1 MIKFDKIKI
10 VSSIANVKS
19 LNEDVFENK
28 VKDGCIV
35 EQRYTMMTP
44 YYLYIEV
51 DYREQELILE
61 FTGKILKDD
70 YKDLIHANNIYT
82 CLSNINDL
90 GLCNLNIGGILADGE
105 IVKADVCLDV
115 DYPDCKAL
123 TKSLRANVSNFN
135 KYLARTIGDNF
146 VIEKNV
152 QTKGYKRRLTIY
164 DKAKEIQKAGNRGFL
179 STLDNPQLLLDYF
192 DGKIRFE
199 LNLNSKEQ
207 IRKSL
212 NIYDTSIGAVLNS
225 TSTPIWDVLDSAIE
239 ESDGDTACTNLADLK
254 NKLLLDFC
262 GNDLAKVEA
271 LLRNYYSKG
280 THISQ
285 VMKPYRV
292 LATKLSENTS
302 PSLKQQL
309 RNLLLEVLILFG
321 IFI

>member
-10 VSSIANVKS
+10 VSSIENVKS

-35 EQRYTMMTP
+35 EQRYTMMSP
-44 YYLYIEV
+44 YYLYIEA

-70 YKDLIHANNIYT
+70 YKDLIHINNIHT

-90 GLCNLNIGGILADGE
+90 GLCDLNIDGILADGE

-152 QTKGYKRRLTIY
+152 QTKSYKRRLTIY

-179 STLDNPQLLLDYF
+179 STFDNPQILLDYF

-212 NIYDTSIGAVLNS
+212 NIYDTSIGTVLNS
-225 TSTPIWDVLDSAIE
+225 TSTPIWDLLDNALVE
-239 ESDGDTACTNLADLK
+239 ADGEIICTDIGELK

-285 VMKPYRV
+285 VMKPYRA
-292 LATKLSENTS
+292 LAAKLAENLT

>member
-10 VSSIANVKS
+10 VSSIENVKS

-28 VKDGCIV
+28 VKDGGIV
-35 EQRYTMMTP
+35 EQRYTMMSP
-44 YYLYIEV
+44 YYLYIEA
-51 DYREQELILE
+51 DYMEQELILE

-70 YKDLIHANNIYT
+70 YKDLIHINNIHT

-90 GLCNLNIGGILADGE
+90 GLCSLDVNGILHDGVV
-105 IVKADVCLDV
+105 VKADVCLDV

-164 DKAKEIQKAGNRGFL
+164 DKAKEIQKAGNRRFL

-225 TSTPIWDVLDSAIE
+225 TSTPIWDMLDNALV
-239 ESDGDTACTNLADLK
+239 ESNGEMACTDIGELK
-254 NKLLLDFC
+254 NKLLLEFC
-262 GNDLAKVEA
+262 GGDLAKVEA

-285 VMKPYRV
+285 VMKPYRA
-292 LATKLSENTS
+292 LAAKLVENLTQ
-302 PSLKQQL
+302 SLKQQL
-309 RNLLLEVLILFG
+309 RNLLLEVLILIG

>member
-10 VSSIANVKS
+10 VSSIENVKS

-35 EQRYTMMTP
+35 EQRYTMMSP
-44 YYLYIEV
+44 YYLYIEA

-70 YKDLIHANNIYT
+70 YKDLIHVNNIHT

-90 GLCNLNIGGILADGE
+90 GLCDLNIDGILADGE

-225 TSTPIWDVLDSAIE
+225 TATPIWDLLDNAIE
-239 ESDGDTACTNLADLK
+239 ESDGDTACSNLADLK
-254 NKLLLDFC
+254 NILILEYC
-262 GNDLAKVEA
+262 GGDLAKVEA

-285 VMKPYRV
+285 VMKPYRE
-292 LATKLSENTS
+292 LAAKLSERLT

>member
-10 VSSIANVKS
+10 VSSIENIKS

-35 EQRYTMMTP
+35 EQRYTMMSP
-44 YYLYIEV
+44 YYLYIEA
-51 DYREQELILE
+51 DYMEQELILE

-70 YKDLIHANNIYT
+70 YKDLIHVNNIHT

-90 GLCNLNIGGILADGE
+90 GLCDLNIDGILEDGE

-123 TKSLRANVSNFN
+123 TKSLRANVANFN

-152 QTKGYKRRLTIY
+152 QTKSYKRRLTIY
-164 DKAKEIQKAGNRGFL
+164 DKSREIQKANNRSFL
-179 STLDNPQLLLDYF
+179 SSLDKPQLLLDYF
-192 DGKIRFE
+192 NGKIRFE
-199 LNLNSKEQ
+199 LNLNCKEQ
-207 IRKSL
+207 IRRSL
-212 NIYDTSIGAVLNS
+212 DIYNTSISEVFNS
-225 TSTPIWDVLDSAIE
+225 KATPIWDMLDSAIE
-239 ESDGDTACTNLADLK
+239 EVDGDIACSNLAELK
-254 NKLLLDFC
+254 NKLVLESC
-262 GNDLAKVEA
+262 GYDLAKVEA
-271 LLRNYYSKG
+271 LLRNFYSQG

-285 VMKPYRV
+285 VMKPYRA
-292 LATKLSENTS
+292 LAAKLSQNLT

-309 RNLLLEVLILFG
+309 RNLLLEILILFG

>member
-10 VSSIANVKS
+10 VSSIENVKS

-35 EQRYTMMTP
+35 EQRYTMMSP
-44 YYLYIEV
+44 YYLYIEA

-70 YKDLIHANNIYT
+70 YKDLIHINNIQT

-152 QTKGYKRRLTIY
+152 QTKSYKRRLTIY
-164 DKAKEIQKAGNRGFL
+164 DKSKEIHKAGNRGFL

-192 DGKIRFE
+192 NGKIRFE

-207 IRKSL
+207 IRRSL
-212 NIYDTSIGAVLNS
+212 DIYDTSIGAVLNS
-225 TSTPIWDVLDSAIE
+225 TSTPIWDMLDNALV
-239 ESDGDTACTNLADLK
+239 ESNGEMTCTDIGELK
-254 NKLLLDFC
+254 NKLLLEFC
-262 GNDLAKVEA
+262 GGDLAKVEA

-285 VMKPYRV
+285 VMKPYRA
-292 LATKLSENTS
+292 LAAKLSENLT

>member
-10 VSSIANVKS
+10 VSSIDNVKS

-28 VKDGCIV
+28 IKDGCIV
-35 EQRYTMMTP
+35 EQRYTMMSP
-44 YYLYIEV
+44 YYLYIEA

-70 YKDLIHANNIYT
+70 YKDLIHVNNIHT

-90 GLCNLNIGGILADGE
+90 GLCDLNIDGILSDGI
-105 IVKADVCLDV
+105 IVKADICLDV

-123 TKSLRANVSNFN
+123 TKLLRANVSNFN

-164 DKAKEIQKAGNRGFL
+164 DKAKEIHRAGNRSFL

-192 DGKIRFE
+192 NGKIRFE

-212 NIYDTSIGAVLNS
+212 NIYDTSIREVLNS
-225 TSTPIWDVLDSAIE
+225 TATPIWDMLDSAIE
-239 ESDGDTACTNLADLK
+239 EVNGNIACSNLAELK
-254 NKLLLDFC
+254 NKLVLESC
-262 GNDLAKVEA
+262 GYDLAKVEA
-271 LLRNYYSKG
+271 LLRNFYSQG

-285 VMKPYRV
+285 VMKPYRA
-292 LATKLSENTS
+292 LAAKLSPNLT

-309 RNLLLEVLILFG
+309 RNLLLEILILFG
-321 IFI
+321 FFI

>member
-10 VSSIANVKS
+10 VSSIENIKS

-28 VKDGCIV
+28 VKDGGIV
-35 EQRYTMMTP
+35 EQRYTMMSP
-44 YYLYIEV
+44 YYLYIEA

-70 YKDLIHANNIYT
+70 YKDLIHANNIHT

-90 GLCNLNIGGILADGE
+90 DLCDLNIDGILADGE

-115 DYPDCKAL
+115 DYPDCKTL
-123 TKSLRANVSNFN
+123 TKSLRANVANFN

-207 IRKSL
+207 IRRSL
-212 NIYDTSIGAVLNS
+212 DIYDTSIGAVLNS
-225 TSTPIWDVLDSAIE
+225 IATPIWDMLDNALM
-239 ESDGDTACTNLADLK
+239 ESNGEMACTDIGELK
-254 NKLLLDFC
+254 NKLLLEFC
-262 GNDLAKVEA
+262 GGDLAKVEA

-285 VMKPYRV
+285 VMKPYRE
-292 LATKLSENTS
+292 LATKLAENLT

>member
-10 VSSIANVKS
+10 VSSIENIKS
-19 LNEDVFENK
+19 LNENVFENK

-35 EQRYTMMTP
+35 EQRYTMMSP
-44 YYLYIEV
+44 YYLYIEA

-70 YKDLIHANNIYT
+70 YKDLIHANNIHT

-90 GLCNLNIGGILADGE
+90 GLCDLNIDGILADGE

-225 TSTPIWDVLDSAIE
+225 TSTPIWDLLDNALVE
-239 ESDGDTACTNLADLK
+239 ADGEIICTDIGELK

-285 VMKPYRV
+285 VMKPYRA
-292 LATKLSENTS
+292 LAAKLAENLT

>member
-10 VSSIANVKS
+10 VSSINNVKS

-35 EQRYTMMTP
+35 EQRYTMMSP

-61 FTGKILKDD
+61 FTGKMLKDD
-70 YKDLIHANNIYT
+70 YKDLIHVNNIHT
-82 CLSNINDL
+82 CLSNISDL
-90 GLCNLNIGGILADGE
+90 GLCDLNIDGILADGE

-123 TKSLRANVSNFN
+123 TKSLRANVANFN
-135 KYLARTIGDNF
+135 KYLVRNIGDNF

-152 QTKGYKRRLTIY
+152 QTKSYKRRLTIY

-225 TSTPIWDVLDSAIE
+225 TSTPIWDLLDKALVE
-239 ESDGDTACTNLADLK
+239 ADGEIICTDIGELK

-285 VMKPYRV
+285 VMKPYRA
-292 LATKLSENTS
+292 LAAKLSQNLT

>member
-1 MIKFDKIKI
+1 M
-10 VSSIANVKS
+10 
-19 LNEDVFENK
+19 
-28 VKDGCIV
+28 
-35 EQRYTMMTP
+35 
-44 YYLYIEV
+44 
-51 DYREQELILE
+51 
-61 FTGKILKDD
+61 
-70 YKDLIHANNIYT
+70 
-82 CLSNINDL
+82 
-90 GLCNLNIGGILADGE
+90 
-105 IVKADVCLDV
+105 VKADVCLDV

-123 TKSLRANVSNFN
+123 TKSLRANVANFN

-225 TSTPIWDVLDSAIE
+225 TTTPIWDMLDNALV
-239 ESDGDTACTNLADLK
+239 ESNGEMTCTDIGELK
-254 NKLLLDFC
+254 NKLLLEFC
-262 GNDLAKVEA
+262 GGDLAKVEA

-285 VMKPYRV
+285 VMKPYRE
-292 LATKLSENTS
+292 LAAKLAENLT

>member
-10 VSSIANVKS
+10 VSSIENIKS

-35 EQRYTMMTP
+35 EQRYTMMSP
-44 YYLYIEV
+44 YYLYIEA

-70 YKDLIHANNIYT
+70 YKYLIHVNNIHT

-90 GLCNLNIGGILADGE
+90 DLCDLNIDGILSDGI
-105 IVKADVCLDV
+105 IVKADICLDV

-164 DKAKEIQKAGNRGFL
+164 DKAKEIQKSGNRSFL

-212 NIYDTSIGAVLNS
+212 NIYDTSIKEVLNS
-225 TSTPIWDVLDSAIE
+225 TATPIWDMLDSAIE
-239 ESDGDTACTNLADLK
+239 EVDGGIACSNLAELK
-254 NKLLLDFC
+254 NKFVLESC
-262 GNDLAKVEA
+262 GYDLAKVEA
-271 LLRNYYSKG
+271 LLRNFYSQG

-285 VMKPYRV
+285 VMKPYRA
-292 LATKLSENTS
+292 LAAKLSQNLT

-309 RNLLLEVLILFG
+309 RNLLLEILILFG

>member
-10 VSSIANVKS
+10 VSSIENVKK

-35 EQRYTMMTP
+35 EQRYIMMSP
-44 YYLYIEV
+44 YYLYIEA
-51 DYREQELILE
+51 DYIEQELILE

-70 YKDLIHANNIYT
+70 YKDLIHANNIHT

-90 GLCNLNIGGILADGE
+90 GLCNLNIDGILADGV

-135 KYLARTIGDNF
+135 KYLARAIGDNF

-164 DKAKEIQKAGNRGFL
+164 DKAKEIQKAGNRSFL

-212 NIYDTSIGAVLNS
+212 NIYDTSIREVLNS
-225 TSTPIWDVLDSAIE
+225 TATPIWDMLDSAIE
-239 ESDGDTACTNLADLK
+239 EVDGDIACSNLAELK
-254 NKLLLDFC
+254 NKLVLESC
-262 GNDLAKVEA
+262 GYDLAKVEA
-271 LLRNYYSKG
+271 LLRNFYSQG

-285 VMKPYRV
+285 VMKPYRA
-292 LATKLSENTS
+292 LAAKLSQNLT

-309 RNLLLEVLILFG
+309 RNLLLEILILFG

>member
-10 VSSIANVKS
+10 VSSIENIKS

-28 VKDGCIV
+28 VKDGCII
-35 EQRYTMMTP
+35 EQRYTMMSP

-70 YKDLIHANNIYT
+70 YKDLIHINNIHT

-90 GLCNLNIGGILADGE
+90 GLCSLDVNGILHDGVV
-105 IVKADVCLDV
+105 VKADVCLDV

-152 QTKGYKRRLTIY
+152 QTKSYKRRLTIY

-225 TSTPIWDVLDSAIE
+225 TSTPIWDMLDNALV
-239 ESDGDTACTNLADLK
+239 ESNGEMTCTDIGELK
-254 NKLLLDFC
+254 NKLLLEFC
-262 GNDLAKVEA
+262 GGDLAKVEA

-285 VMKPYRV
+285 VMKPYRA
-292 LATKLSENTS
+292 LAAKLSENLTQ
-302 PSLKQQL
+302 SLKQQL
-309 RNLLLEVLILFG
+309 RNLLLEVLILIG

>member
-10 VSSIANVKS
+10 VSSIENVKS

-35 EQRYTMMTP
+35 EQRYTMMSP
-44 YYLYIEV
+44 YYLYIEA
-51 DYREQELILE
+51 DYREQEFILE

-70 YKDLIHANNIYT
+70 YKDLIHVNNIYT

-90 GLCNLNIGGILADGE
+90 GLCNLNIEGILAEGV
-105 IVKADVCLDV
+105 IVKADVCIDV
-115 DYPDCKAL
+115 TYPDCKVLA
-123 TKSLRANVSNFN
+123 KSLRANVSNFN
-135 KYLARTIGDNF
+135 KYLARMIGDNL

-152 QTKGYKRRLTIY
+152 QTKAYKRRLTIY
-164 DKAKEIQKAGNRGFL
+164 DKAKEIHRAGNRSFL
-179 STLDNPQLLLDYF
+179 SILDNPQLLLDYF

-199 LNLNSKEQ
+199 LNLNTKEQ

-212 NIYDTSIGAVLNS
+212 DIYDTSISAVLNS
-225 TSTPIWDVLDSAIE
+225 TATPIWDMLDSAIE
-239 ESDGDTACTNLADLK
+239 EVVGDVVCSDIGELK
-254 NKLLLDFC
+254 NKLLLEFC

-271 LLRNYYSKG
+271 LLRNYYSQG

-285 VMKPYRV
+285 VMKPYRA
-292 LATKLSENTS
+292 LAAKLNDCLT

-309 RNLLLEVLILFG
+309 RNLLLEIVILFG

>member
-10 VSSIANVKS
+10 VSSIENVKS
-19 LNEDVFENK
+19 LNKDVFENK

-35 EQRYTMMTP
+35 EQRYTMMSP
-44 YYLYIEV
+44 YYLYIEA

-70 YKDLIHANNIYT
+70 YKDLIHANDIHT

-90 GLCNLNIGGILADGE
+90 GLCNLNIDGILADGV

-164 DKAKEIQKAGNRGFL
+164 DKAKEIQKAGNRSFL

-212 NIYDTSIGAVLNS
+212 NIYDTSIREVLNS
-225 TSTPIWDVLDSAIE
+225 TATPIWDMLDSAIE
-239 ESDGDTACTNLADLK
+239 EVDGDIACSNLAELK
-254 NKLLLDFC
+254 NKLVLESC
-262 GNDLAKVEA
+262 GYDLAKVEA
-271 LLRNYYSKG
+271 LLRNFYSQG

-285 VMKPYRV
+285 VMKPYRA
-292 LATKLSENTS
+292 LAAKLSQNLT
-302 PSLKQQL
+302 PFLKQQL
-309 RNLLLEVLILFG
+309 RNLLLEILILFG

>member
-10 VSSIANVKS
+10 VSSIENVKS
-19 LNEDVFENK
+19 LNDDVFENK

-35 EQRYTMMTP
+35 EQRYTMMSP
-44 YYLYIEV
+44 YYLYIEA

-70 YKDLIHANNIYT
+70 YKDLIHVNNIHT
-82 CLSNINDL
+82 CISNINDL
-90 GLCNLNIGGILADGE
+90 DLCDLNIDGILSDGI
-105 IVKADVCLDV
+105 IVKADICLDV

-164 DKAKEIQKAGNRGFL
+164 DKAKEIHRAGNRSFL

-192 DGKIRFE
+192 NGKIRFE

-212 NIYDTSIGAVLNS
+212 NIYDTSIREVLNS
-225 TSTPIWDVLDSAIE
+225 TATPIWDMLDSAIE
-239 ESDGDTACTNLADLK
+239 EVNGNIACSNLAELK
-254 NKLLLDFC
+254 NKLVLESC
-262 GNDLAKVEA
+262 GYDLAKVEA
-271 LLRNYYSKG
+271 LLRNFYSQG

-285 VMKPYRV
+285 VMKPYRA
-292 LATKLSENTS
+292 LAAKLSPNLT

-309 RNLLLEVLILFG
+309 RNLLLEILILFG
-321 IFI
+321 FFI

>member
-10 VSSIANVKS
+10 VSSIENIKS

-35 EQRYTMMTP
+35 EQRYTMMSP
-44 YYLYIEV
+44 YYLYIEA
-51 DYREQELILE
+51 DYCEQELILE

-70 YKDLIHANNIYT
+70 YKDLIHINNIHT

-90 GLCNLNIGGILADGE
+90 DLCDLNIDGILADGE
-105 IVKADVCLDV
+105 IVKVDVCLDV

-123 TKSLRANVSNFN
+123 TKSLRANVANFN
-135 KYLARTIGDNF
+135 KYLVRTIGDNF

-179 STLDNPQLLLDYF
+179 SILDNPQLLLDYF

-225 TSTPIWDVLDSAIE
+225 TSTPIWDMLDNALV
-239 ESDGDTACTNLADLK
+239 ESNGEMTCTDIGELK
-254 NKLLLDFC
+254 NKLLLEFC
-262 GNDLAKVEA
+262 GGDLAKVEA

-285 VMKPYRV
+285 VMKPYRA
-292 LATKLSENTS
+292 LAAKLSQNLT

-309 RNLLLEVLILFG
+309 RDLLLEITILLG

>member
-1 MIKFDKIKI
+1 MI
-10 VSSIANVKS
+10 S
-19 LNEDVFENK
+19 
-28 VKDGCIV
+28 
-35 EQRYTMMTP
+35 P
-44 YYLYIEV
+44 YYLYIEA

-70 YKDLIHANNIYT
+70 YKDLIHINNIHT

-90 GLCNLNIGGILADGE
+90 GSCDLNIDGILADGE

-123 TKSLRANVSNFN
+123 TKSLRANVANFN
-135 KYLARTIGDNF
+135 KYFARTIGDNF

-207 IRKSL
+207 IRRSL
-212 NIYDTSIGAVLNS
+212 NIADTSIQSVFGSVA
-225 TSTPIWDVLDSAIE
+225 TPIWDILDNAIE
-239 ESDGDTACTNLADLK
+239 ERDGEVACSDIGELK
-254 NKLLLDFC
+254 TKLLLEFC

-285 VMKPYRV
+285 VMKPYRA
-292 LATKLSENTS
+292 LAAKLSENLT
-302 PSLKQQL
+302 PTLKQQL
-309 RNLLLEVLILFG
+309 RNLLLEIVILIG

>member
-19 LNEDVFENK
+19 LNEDAFENK

-51 DYREQELILE
+51 DYRGQELIIE

-70 YKDLIHANNIYT
+70 YKDLIQVINIHT

-90 GLCNLNIGGILADGE
+90 GLCSLDIDGILQDGV
-105 IVKADVCLDV
+105 IVKADVCMDV
-115 DYPDCKAL
+115 DYPDCKTL
-123 TKSLRANVSNFN
+123 TENLRANVGNFK
-135 KYLARTIGDNF
+135 KYLVRNIGDNF

-152 QTKGYKRRLTIY
+152 QTKSYKRRLTIY
-164 DKAKEIQKAGNRGFL
+164 DKGKELQKAGNRSFIL
-179 STLDNPQLLLDYF
+179 SLDNPQLLLDYF
-192 DGKIRFE
+192 NDKIRFE

-207 IRKSL
+207 IRRSL
-212 NIYDTSIGAVLNS
+212 NIYDTSIRTVLNS
-225 TSTPIWDVLDSAIE
+225 TATPIWDVLDNALVEADNEIV
-239 ESDGDTACTNLADLK
+239 CTDIGELK

-309 RNLLLEVLILFG
+309 RNLLLEIVILFG

>member
-10 VSSIANVKS
+10 VSSIENVKS

-35 EQRYTMMTP
+35 EQRYTMMSP
-44 YYLYIEV
+44 YYLYIEA
-51 DYREQELILE
+51 DYCEQELILE

-70 YKDLIHANNIYT
+70 YKDLIHVNNIQT
-82 CLSNINDL
+82 CLFNINDL

-164 DKAKEIQKAGNRGFL
+164 DKAKEIQKANNRSFL

-225 TSTPIWDVLDSAIE
+225 TATPIWDMLDNALV
-239 ESDGDTACTNLADLK
+239 ESNGEMACTDVGELK
-254 NKLLLDFC
+254 NKLLLEFC
-262 GNDLAKVEA
+262 GGDLARVEA
-271 LLRNYYSKG
+271 LLRSYYSKG

-285 VMKPYRV
+285 VMKPYRA
-292 LATKLSENTS
+292 LAAKLSQNLT

-309 RNLLLEVLILFG
+309 RNLLLEILILFG

>member
-10 VSSIANVKS
+10 VSSIENVKK

-35 EQRYTMMTP
+35 EQRYIMMSP
-44 YYLYIEV
+44 YYLYIEA
-51 DYREQELILE
+51 DYIEQELILE

-70 YKDLIHANNIYT
+70 YKDLIHANNIHT

-90 GLCNLNIGGILADGE
+90 GLCNLNIDGILADGV

-164 DKAKEIQKAGNRGFL
+164 DKAKEIQKAGNRSFL

-192 DGKIRFE
+192 DGKMRFE

-212 NIYDTSIGAVLNS
+212 NIYDTSIREVLNS
-225 TSTPIWDVLDSAIE
+225 TATPIWDMLDSAIE
-239 ESDGDTACTNLADLK
+239 EVDGDIACSNLAELK
-254 NKLLLDFC
+254 NKLVLESC
-262 GNDLAKVEA
+262 GYDLAKVEA
-271 LLRNYYSKG
+271 LLRNFYSQG

-285 VMKPYRV
+285 VMKPYRA
-292 LATKLSENTS
+292 LAAKLSQNLT

-309 RNLLLEVLILFG
+309 RNLLLEILILFG

>member
-1 MIKFDKIKI
+1 
-10 VSSIANVKS
+10 
-19 LNEDVFENK
+19 
-28 VKDGCIV
+28 
-35 EQRYTMMTP
+35 MMSP

-51 DYREQELILE
+51 DYRERELIIE

-70 YKDLIHANNIYT
+70 YKDLIHINNIHA

-90 GLCNLNIGGILADGE
+90 GLCDLNIDGILADGE
-105 IVKADVCLDV
+105 VVKADVCLDV

-225 TSTPIWDVLDSAIE
+225 TSTPIWDLLDNALVE
-239 ESDGDTACTNLADLK
+239 ADGEIICTDIGELK
-254 NKLLLDFC
+254 NKLLLEFC
-262 GNDLAKVEA
+262 GGDLAKVEA

-285 VMKPYRV
+285 VMKPYRA
-292 LATKLSENTS
+292 LATKLAENLT

>member
-10 VSSIANVKS
+10 VSSIENVKS
-19 LNEDVFENK
+19 LNEEVFENK

-35 EQRYTMMTP
+35 EQRYTMMSP

-70 YKDLIHANNIYT
+70 YKDLIHVNNIHT

-90 GLCNLNIGGILADGE
+90 GLCDLNIDGILADGE

-123 TKSLRANVSNFN
+123 TKSLRANVANFN
-135 KYLARTIGDNF
+135 KYLVRNIGDNF

-225 TSTPIWDVLDSAIE
+225 TSTPIWDLLDNALVE
-239 ESDGDTACTNLADLK
+239 ADGEIICTDIGELK

-285 VMKPYRV
+285 VMKPYRA
-292 LATKLSENTS
+292 LAAKLAENLT

>member
-10 VSSIANVKS
+10 VSSIENVKS
-19 LNEDVFENK
+19 LNEDVFENR

-35 EQRYTMMTP
+35 EQRYTMMSP
-44 YYLYIEV
+44 YYLYIEA
-51 DYREQELILE
+51 DYPEQELILE

-70 YKDLIHANNIYT
+70 YKDLIHINNIHT

-90 GLCNLNIGGILADGE
+90 VLCDLNIDGILTDGE

-152 QTKGYKRRLTIY
+152 QTKSYKRRLTIY
-164 DKAKEIQKAGNRGFL
+164 DKAKEIQNAGNRGFL

-225 TSTPIWDVLDSAIE
+225 TSTPIWDLLDNALVE
-239 ESDGDTACTNLADLK
+239 ADGEIICTDIGELK

-285 VMKPYRV
+285 VMKPYRA
-292 LATKLSENTS
+292 LAAKLAENLTQ
-302 PSLKQQL
+302 SLKQQL

>member
-10 VSSIANVKS
+10 VSSIENVKS

-35 EQRYTMMTP
+35 EQRYTMMSP
-44 YYLYIEV
+44 YYLYIEA

-70 YKDLIHANNIYT
+70 YKDLIHINNIQT
-82 CLSNINDL
+82 CLFNINDL

-152 QTKGYKRRLTIY
+152 QTKSYKRRLTIY

-192 DGKIRFE
+192 NGKIRFE

-207 IRKSL
+207 IRRSL
-212 NIYDTSIGAVLNS
+212 DIYDTSIGAVLNS
-225 TSTPIWDVLDSAIE
+225 TSTPIWDMLDNALV
-239 ESDGDTACTNLADLK
+239 ESNGEMTCSDIGELK
-254 NKLLLDFC
+254 NKLLLEFC
-262 GNDLAKVEA
+262 GGDLAKVEA

-285 VMKPYRV
+285 VMKPYRE
-292 LATKLSENTS
+292 LATKLAENLT

>member
-10 VSSIANVKS
+10 VSSIENVKS

-35 EQRYTMMTP
+35 EQRYIMMSP
-44 YYLYIEV
+44 YYLYIEA

-70 YKDLIHANNIYT
+70 YKDLIHINNIQT
-82 CLSNINDL
+82 CLFNINDL

-105 IVKADVCLDV
+105 IVKVDVCLDV

-135 KYLARTIGDNF
+135 KYLVRNIGDNF

-179 STLDNPQLLLDYF
+179 SILDNPQLLLDYF

-199 LNLNSKEQ
+199 LNLNTKEQ

-212 NIYDTSIGAVLNS
+212 NIYDTSIEAVLNS
-225 TSTPIWDVLDSAIE
+225 TATPIWDMLDNALV
-239 ESDGDTACTNLADLK
+239 ESNGEMACTDIGELK
-254 NKLLLDFC
+254 NKLLLEFC

-285 VMKPYRV
+285 VMKPYRE
-292 LATKLSENTS
+292 LAAKLSESLT
-302 PSLKQQL
+302 PTLKQQL
-309 RNLLLEVLILFG
+309 RNLLLEIVILIG

>member
-35 EQRYTMMTP
+35 EQRYTMMSP
-44 YYLYIEV
+44 YYLYIEA

-70 YKDLIHANNIYT
+70 YKDLIHINNIHT

-90 GLCNLNIGGILADGE
+90 GLCSLDIDGILQDGV
-105 IVKADVCLDV
+105 IVKADVCMDV
-115 DYPDCKAL
+115 DYPDCKTL
-123 TKSLRANVSNFN
+123 TENLRASVGNFK
-135 KYLARTIGDNF
+135 KYLVRNIGDNF

-152 QTKGYKRRLTIY
+152 QTKSYKRRLTIY
-164 DKAKEIQKAGNRGFL
+164 DKGKELQKAGNRSFIL
-179 STLDNPQLLLDYF
+179 SLDNPQLLLDYF
-192 DGKIRFE
+192 NDKIRFE

-207 IRKSL
+207 IRRSL
-212 NIYDTSIGAVLNS
+212 NIYDTSIRMVLNS
-225 TSTPIWDVLDSAIE
+225 TATPIWDVLDNALVEADNEIV
-239 ESDGDTACTNLADLK
+239 CTDIGELK

-292 LATKLSENTS
+292 LAAKLAENLT

>member
-1 MIKFDKIKI
+1 VIKFDKIKI

-35 EQRYTMMTP
+35 EQRYTMMSP
-44 YYLYIEV
+44 YYLYIEA

-70 YKDLIHANNIYT
+70 YKDLIHINNIHT

-90 GLCNLNIGGILADGE
+90 GLCSLDIDGILQDGV
-105 IVKADVCLDV
+105 IVKADVCMDV
-115 DYPDCKAL
+115 DYPDCKTL
-123 TKSLRANVSNFN
+123 TENLRASVGNFK
-135 KYLARTIGDNF
+135 KYLVRNIGDNF

-152 QTKGYKRRLTIY
+152 QTKSYKRRLTIY
-164 DKAKEIQKAGNRGFL
+164 DKGKELQKAGNRSFIL
-179 STLDNPQLLLDYF
+179 SLDNPQLLLDYF
-192 DGKIRFE
+192 NDKIRFE

-207 IRKSL
+207 IRRSL
-212 NIYDTSIGAVLNS
+212 NIYDTSIRMVLNS
-225 TSTPIWDVLDSAIE
+225 TATPIWDVLDNALVEADNEIV
-239 ESDGDTACTNLADLK
+239 CTDIGELK

-292 LATKLSENTS
+292 LAAKLAENLT

>member
-1 MIKFDKIKI
+1 M
-10 VSSIANVKS
+10 S
-19 LNEDVFENK
+19 
-28 VKDGCIV
+28 
-35 EQRYTMMTP
+35 P

-51 DYREQELILE
+51 DYRERELILE

-70 YKDLIHANNIYT
+70 YKDLIHVNNIHT

-90 GLCNLNIGGILADGE
+90 DLCDLNIDGILADGE

-152 QTKGYKRRLTIY
+152 QTKSYKRRLTIY
-164 DKAKEIQKAGNRGFL
+164 DKAKEIHKAGNRGFL

-225 TSTPIWDVLDSAIE
+225 TSTPIWDLLDNALVE
-239 ESDGDTACTNLADLK
+239 ADGEIICTDIGELK

-285 VMKPYRV
+285 VMKPYRA
-292 LATKLSENTS
+292 LAAKLSQNLT

>member
-10 VSSIANVKS
+10 VSSIENVKS

-35 EQRYTMMTP
+35 EQRYTMMSP

-70 YKDLIHANNIYT
+70 YKDLIHANNIHT

-225 TSTPIWDVLDSAIE
+225 TSTPIWDLLDNALVE
-239 ESDGDTACTNLADLK
+239 ADGEIICTDIGELK

-285 VMKPYRV
+285 VMKPYRA
-292 LATKLSENTS
+292 LAAKLAENLT

>member
-10 VSSIANVKS
+10 VSSIENVI
-19 LNEDVFENK
+19 LIDEDVFENK
-28 VKDGCIV
+28 VKDGIVV
-35 EQRYTMMTP
+35 EQRYTMMSP
-44 YYLYIEV
+44 YYLYVEV
-51 DYREQELILE
+51 DYREKELILE

-70 YKDLIHANNIYT
+70 YKDLIQVDNIHR
-82 CLSNINDL
+82 CLLNINDL
-90 GLCNLNIGGILADGE
+90 GFCNLNIDGILAGGE
-105 IVKADVCLDV
+105 VVKADVCLDV

-164 DKAKEIQKAGNRGFL
+164 DKAKEIQKTGNRGFL

-207 IRKSL
+207 IRRSL
-212 NIYDTSIGAVLNS
+212 DIYDTSIGAVLNS
-225 TSTPIWDVLDSAIE
+225 TSTPIWDMLDNALV
-239 ESDGDTACTNLADLK
+239 ESNGEMTCTDIGELK
-254 NKLLLDFC
+254 NKLLLEFC
-262 GNDLAKVEA
+262 GCDLAKVEA

-285 VMKPYRV
+285 VMKPYRA
-292 LATKLSENTS
+292 LAAKLSQNLT

-309 RNLLLEVLILFG
+309 RGLLLEITILLG